1 MKANKKENKACIK
14 VGKKE
19 DPRTEGTGKKGEK
32 GRGREARE
40 RGVHP
45 NTLSARLHCLLNRY
59 YPINNSM
66 FIPRA

>member
-32 GRGREARE
+32 GGGGRRE
-40 RGVHP
+40 KEGYTQTP
-45 NTLSARLHCLLNRY
+45 CQLGYIAS
-59 YPINNSM
+59 
-66 FIPRA
+66 